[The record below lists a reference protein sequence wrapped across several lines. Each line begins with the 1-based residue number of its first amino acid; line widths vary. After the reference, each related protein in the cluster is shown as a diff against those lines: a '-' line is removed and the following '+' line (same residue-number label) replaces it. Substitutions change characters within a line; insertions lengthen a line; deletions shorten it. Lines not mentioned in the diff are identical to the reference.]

1 MSFHQSLHV
10 LLPNN
15 QQSKPKCPLIMDSF
29 LIERMS

>member
-15 QQSKPKCPLIMDSF
+15 QQSKPIMPLRPLN
-29 LIERMS
+29 LIT

>member
-15 QQSKPKCPLIMDSF
+15 QQSKPKCPIMQMMGVADY
-29 LIERMS
+29 